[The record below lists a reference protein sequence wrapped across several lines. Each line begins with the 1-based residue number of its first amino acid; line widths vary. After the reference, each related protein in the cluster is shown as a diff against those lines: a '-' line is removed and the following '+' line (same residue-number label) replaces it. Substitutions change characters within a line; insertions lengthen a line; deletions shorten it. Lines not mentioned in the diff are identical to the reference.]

1 MKVYLSSRLFVVA
14 LCNFI
19 CITVLSQ
26 LHQPAHSSTT
36 RIATVQTRWNYDP
49 ATQPITLTEL
59 RRLIRSPK
67 TTPTQHSLLINRAT
81 KSRLLE
87 YAVVEYD
94 KARQARPEN
103 PVLQSAFGS
112 CVVGV
117 NEFDWRYTP
126 SNRTLLL
133 SQRKAT
139 VVKQATDAIENAVRG
154 KGMNVSFCWWAFGY
168 MKLVGFE
175 VQVQREYRSYKSGI
189 DAFERA
195 IELDPKNV
203 DAHNLLAWGY
213 LNPGPHQSVQRA
225 LLLARNITEFSPK
238 TANAYYW
245 QAMAL
250 FDLKKPQEAQAM
262 MKKWQSLL
270 PPNLRQKVPK
280 SA

>member
-1 MKVYLSSRLFVVA
+1 MKVNLSWKLLVVAICNFVVA
-14 LCNFI
+14 L
-19 CITVLSQ
+19 SQ
-26 LHQPAHSSTT
+26 LQLPTHSSNL
-36 RIATVQTRWNYDP
+36 RIATAQTRWSYDP

-67 TTPTQHSLLINRAT
+67 TTPTQHNLLINRAT

-103 PVLQSAFGS
+103 ALMQSAFGS

-117 NEFDWRYTP
+117 NRFDWRYTP

-139 VVKQATDAIENAVRG
+139 VVKQATNAIENAVRG

-189 DAFERA
+189 DALERA
-195 IELDPKNV
+195 IELDPESI
-203 DAHNLLAWGY
+203 DAHDRLAWAY
-213 LNPGPHQSVQRA
+213 LNPGRYKNIQRA
-225 LLLARNITEFSPK
+225 LQLARNVTKFSPK

-245 QAMAL
+245 QAMAF

-280 SA
+280 ST